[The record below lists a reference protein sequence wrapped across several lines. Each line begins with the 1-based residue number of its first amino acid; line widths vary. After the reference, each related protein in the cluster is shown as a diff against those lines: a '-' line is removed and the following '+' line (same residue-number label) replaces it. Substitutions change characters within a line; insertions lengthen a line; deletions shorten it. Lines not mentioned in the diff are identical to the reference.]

1 MRGFGKALGANH
13 CPVAVRQ
20 SVATATVQRGDSAR
34 ATAGS
39 STDHKR
45 SKPMDKRRVRRAIE
59 SRRLHSNKVEGVG
72 STACQRGA
80 RAPLC
85 GEGSRARRCFYRHRG
100 QQAND
105 VWIRR
110 GLHGCGGMRTFRR
123 GRHRRRSDI
132 SGTQVLRCRRVS
144 TEWWRSPTICHGWHD
159 HLQLVRILCT
169 SVGRIE
175 SVHSSS
181 PPAPVSSWM
190 TEIFARATS
199 G

>member
-1 MRGFGKALGANH
+1 MRGFGKAPELIIVQLRSSNLWRLRLH
-13 CPVAVRQ
+13 AVN
-20 SVATATVQRGDSAR
+20 GAR

-45 SKPMDKRRVRRAIE
+45 SKPMDKNEFDAQLRAEGYTQIE
-59 SRRLHSNKVEGVG
+59 SKVLAP
-72 STACQRGA
+72 TACQRGA

-110 GLHGCGGMRTFRR
+110 GLHGCGWMRTFRR

-144 TEWWRSPTICHGWHD
+144 TEWWRSPTIRHGWHD

-175 SVHSSS
+175 SVHNSS
-181 PPAPVSSWM
+181 PPVPVSSWM